1 MSVLS
6 KELEMP
12 HGLERMAAH
21 GAACFS
27 LKGKTVL
34 VTGASGDIG
43 AYVSQTAAAAGARV
57 VLAARREERLSQ
69 VADTIAARG
78 GSVTWVPL
86 DLTDRESIDSCV
98 AAAGEIDVLV
108 NNAGVARPAP
118 ALIGGGVGEEELW
131 RVNLFGAIEMA
142 RQAARCW
149 IETKRPGNV
158 VNVASILGVIGAP
171 GVSGYSATKAALI
184 SFTRT
189 LACEWAPHDI
199 RVNALAPGYLRTEL
213 NKEEL
218 DGDFGA
224 KLIKRIPMRRF
235 ATLPDLNGP
244 FLLLASDAS
253 RYMTGSVLVVDGGQ
267 TAC

>member
-118 ALIGGGVGEEELW
+118 ALIGGGVGE
-131 RVNLFGAIEMA
+131 VG
-142 RQAARCW
+142 
-149 IETKRPGNV
+149 
-158 VNVASILGVIGAP
+158 
-171 GVSGYSATKAALI
+171 
-184 SFTRT
+184 
-189 LACEWAPHDI
+189 
-199 RVNALAPGYLRTEL
+199 
-213 NKEEL
+213 
-218 DGDFGA
+218 
-224 KLIKRIPMRRF
+224 
-235 ATLPDLNGP
+235 
-244 FLLLASDAS
+244 
-253 RYMTGSVLVVDGGQ
+253 VDGSGDSGVCVRARSRRPTRAGFGPSVRAAAQKHDRGENQ
-267 TAC
+267 TRRSMQVYSVTHAA